1 MQSSQLKFVVF
12 CHHNDGVIFTEYHI
26 YIYTSHTDDGDDDG
40 DEDVRYVA
48 LVKHGMNFFLTIDW
62 WIC

>member
-1 MQSSQLKFVVF
+1 MMVWSLLS
-12 CHHNDGVIFTEYHI
+12 TI